1 MLSDLFNFA
10 ASPFHEVFKDIGN
23 SVQTDVGAIAG
34 VVAVSWKVVVYQFQL
49 IFQVFDYGFVLK
61 N

>member
-34 VVAVSWKVVVYQFQL
+34 VVAVS
-49 IFQVFDYGFVLK
+49 
-61 N
+61 